1 MISLSK
7 WANQS
12 ESHSSGRELLV
23 GDDDV
28 AESNVFVG
36 MLGFGTPPAIP
47 TMKRDSRFGKR

>member
-23 GDDDV
+23 RNQAMGLIN
-28 AESNVFVG
+28 ACVG
-36 MLGFGTPPAIP
+36 FIQEGFNTQPPKGYNP
-47 TMKRDSRFGKR
+47 TM